1 MHRAHRYVLLLTF
14 AVAIPAV
21 AAAQAVPRGST
32 SSGSSSSGS
41 SSSGGS
47 SGGGSSDT
55 SSPPPPPPPPP
66 PVEHVR
72 TPPPDGSRSGSA
84 VPRGSSSSSNSNG
97 NSSSAT
103 ARTSGV
109 ASGSGDASSSTSGS
123 SDASSYNDSRSRNR
137 NGRVPT
143 GAAVSRDAVYG
154 GGGGDWYPVGSYS
167 PWYSYNYIAYDPFLY
182 GYSRWNAYRYGGWY
196 NPYSLYG
203 YYDPWYMGM
212 YDPFYS
218 GYYSSY
224 GSSSYGSGGYSSSR
238 SSRGQDEATGSLRL
252 KVNPAKAQ
260 VYLDGTL
267 MGLVDDFDGL
277 TGGHLAATSGV
288 HELEFRADGY
298 QTATT
303 RVTVE
308 SGKTVTARV
317 AMKKK

>member
-109 ASGSGDASSSTSGS
+109 ASGSGDASSSGS